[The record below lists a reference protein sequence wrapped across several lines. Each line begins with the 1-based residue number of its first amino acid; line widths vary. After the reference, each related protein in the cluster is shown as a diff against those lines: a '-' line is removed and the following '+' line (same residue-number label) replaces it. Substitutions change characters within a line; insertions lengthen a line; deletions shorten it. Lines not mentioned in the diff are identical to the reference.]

1 MSVDQSCALLQLEN
15 VSYRGILH
23 DVNLAWSR
31 GQFIGL
37 IGPNGAG
44 KSTLL
49 RILAGIWRPTTGS
62 VYLNG
67 KVLSDMSAR
76 QRAKEIAYLPQ
87 QMPENVTFTVEQYVE
102 MGRYAYRTPWG
113 NLGRESKE
121 AVASALKTLN
131 LLDYRGV
138 HLERLSGG
146 ERQRAGIARCIA
158 QGSPIILLDEPISS
172 LDLYYQ
178 VDILR
183 RLQRLAHE
191 GYLIVTAIH
200 NLELAARYCT
210 GLVLLNH
217 GRVYA
222 HSSPND
228 VLTERALLDVFQV
241 PAKTYSDPYD
251 GFLRVSYP
259 S

>member
-1 MSVDQSCALLQLEN
+1 MSVGERCALLELQN
-15 VSYRGILH
+15 VSYHGILH
-23 DVNLAWSR
+23 DVNLAWSH
-31 GQFIGL
+31 GQFVGL

-67 KVLSDMSAR
+67 KALSDMSAR
-76 QRAKEIAYLPQ
+76 RRAKEIAYLPQ
-87 QMPENVTFTVEQYVE
+87 HMPEDVAFTVEQYVE

-113 NLGRESKE
+113 HLEPESKE
-121 AVASALKTLN
+121 AVTNALNTLN
-131 LLDYRGV
+131 LLDYRNA

-183 RLQRLAHE
+183 RLQRLAHQ

-210 GLVLLNH
+210 RLVLLHH
-217 GRVYA
+217 GRIYA

-241 PAKTYSDPYD
+241 SAKTYADPYD